1 MQRRKS
7 RPRVVVEEYVHD
19 DAAENSSDSDDNF
32 GHLDEK
38 ADKKSLPSPI
48 KIEEKKASESSIGHA
63 GATNLGSTLI
73 KVKTHMSID
82 DFSDL
87 VDDKIKHVGMAE
99 ISPLERHMDNLEKT
113 V

>member
-19 DAAENSSDSDDNF
+19 DAAENSSDSDDHF
-32 GHLDEK
+32 AHLDEK
-38 ADKKSLPSPI
+38 ADKKSIPSPI
-48 KIEEKKASESSIGHA
+48 KIEEKKQSESSHGHA
-63 GATNLGSTLI
+63 GATGQEVKMI

-87 VDDKIKHVGMAE
+87 VDDKIK
-99 ISPLERHMDNLEKT
+99 
-113 V
+113 